1 MVYKRTYQLRSPDR
15 RKRPGAFAWG
25 SEVKLEPMDENHSAH
40 FDSGRDGSSGW
51 GYGTTVTSVSGKAGS
66 TRMPLI
72 TRAQLLEELSNVDVE
87 EPTLSCCGW
96 CSPRIHKCSRRWLPL
111 FRPTR
116 VTSLF
121 WMEKALVL
129 VDTMQVFALLW
140 AMSLAW
146 PWPKSW
152 AGWSR
157 YVESRG
163 WLSASSVWC
172 GCGVA
177 PT

>member
-1 MVYKRTYQLRSPDR
+1 MVYKRTYQLRSPER
-15 RKRPGAFAWG
+15 GRRPGAAWG
-25 SEVKLEPMDENHSAH
+25 AESKLAPMAEVGASAELTGSVGASSRGGYASSSAASGKL
-40 FDSGRDGSSGW
+40 GSSR
-51 GYGTTVTSVSGKAGS
+51 A
-66 TRMPLI
+66 PLI
-72 TRAQLLEELSNVDVE
+72 SRAQLLEELSNVDVE

-96 CSPRIHKCSRRWLPL
+96 CSPRVHKCSRRWLPL

-121 WMEKALVL
+121 WTEKVLVL
-129 VDTMQVFALLW
+129 LDTLQILSLLW

-157 YVESRG
+157 YVCGGYRRANGPTRG
-163 WLSASSVWC
+163 
-172 GCGVA
+172 
-177 PT
+177 